1 MEPLIVR
8 TEDPLNAEAPL
19 GPLVRSH
26 LTPTPLFFI
35 RNHGAVPA
43 VDADAYRLTLDGDVR
58 EPVVLSLRELRDG
71 WPAATVTATLACA
84 GNRRNDQTPVPAGVP
99 WGAGAIGNA
108 VWTGVRLAD
117 LLAAAGASDAARHVA
132 FTGLDRPVAEGTVQ
146 PFAASIPMAKALSPE
161 VVVAYEMDGEPL
173 APEHGFPVRVVVP
186 GYIGARSVKWLAGI
200 SVRASQSP
208 SFFQLRDYALDGTPL
223 TEQALNSAFSA
234 DTGRGYAVGAGGRPV
249 ERVEI
254 STDGGRSW
262 TAATLESGGGPWEW
276 RLWSADV
283 DSAGELLVRA
293 WDSAGE
299 GQPKTA
305 DWNERGYMNN
315 GWFRARLESG

>member
-1 MEPLIVR
+1 M
-8 TEDPLNAEAPL
+8 
-19 GPLVRSH
+19 
-26 LTPTPLFFI
+26 
-35 RNHGAVPA
+35 
-43 VDADAYRLTLDGDVR
+43 
-58 EPVVLSLRELRDG
+58 
-71 WPAATVTATLACA
+71 
-84 GNRRNDQTPVPAGVP
+84 P

-132 FTGLDRPVAEGTVQ
+132 FTGLDRPVAEGTAQ

-223 TEQALNSAFSA
+223 TDWFPVAGAEFPEFQFLMDGSLVLRFGRDSDFKYRFEDGKAAISPMPTWLQQRSLNQLFVVR
-234 DTGRGYAVGAGGRPV
+234 GGKGYASWGTQGPCPGKLEVLSASSGKSCGCLAVPSLLRTASIGR
-249 ERVEI
+249 
-254 STDGGRSW
+254 DGSLIAPPQGSCQYN
-262 TAATLESGGGPWEW
+262 LYPQ
-276 RLWSADV
+276 
-283 DSAGELLVRA
+283 LL
-293 WDSAGE
+293 
-299 GQPKTA
+299 Q
-305 DWNERGYMNN
+305 
-315 GWFRARLESG
+315 

>member
-117 LLAAAGASDAARHVA
+117 LLAAAGASDAARYVA
-132 FTGLDRPVAEGTVQ
+132 FTGLDRPVAEGTAQ

-208 SFFQLRDYALDGTPL
+208 SR
-223 TEQALNSAFSA
+223 
-234 DTGRGYAVGAGGRPV
+234 R
-249 ERVEI
+249 
-254 STDGGRSW
+254 
-262 TAATLESGGGPWEW
+262 
-276 RLWSADV
+276 
-283 DSAGELLVRA
+283 
-293 WDSAGE
+293 
-299 GQPKTA
+299 
-305 DWNERGYMNN
+305 
-315 GWFRARLESG
+315 